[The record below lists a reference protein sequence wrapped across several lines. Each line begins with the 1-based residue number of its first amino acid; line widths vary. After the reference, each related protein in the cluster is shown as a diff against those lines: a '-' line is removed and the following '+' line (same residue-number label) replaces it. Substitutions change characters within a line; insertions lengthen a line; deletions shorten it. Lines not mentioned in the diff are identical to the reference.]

1 MEDGLGYLIG
11 WSSQY
16 LASTIVCVPPFR
28 QKVEVYTFPFHW
40 TGYCYWTLVILL
52 TLRSYLPLHLM
63 KQRCFLAV
71 VVKRLALI
79 NRFVVP
85 NEEENVQL
93 YVTVKFWDSYTVW
106 HCVTSVPCLFHSL
119 WSNLDLALWKNK
131 VFAATWRYK
140 KFITQQAQL
149 GTRKIQIW
157 NNLKKYMNKLLEVVD
172 NSRHVFDSLIVTL
185 IPFWQTRVS
194 II

>member
-1 MEDGLGYLIG
+1 MLPEIPYSYIYYSKLPKLIMEDGLGYLIG

-16 LASTIVCVPPFR
+16 LANTIVCVPPFC

-119 WSNLDLALWKNK
+119 WSNLDLALWKTK
-131 VFAATWRYK
+131 YL
-140 KFITQQAQL
+140 QQH
-149 GTRKIQIW
+149 GGGGGRRI
-157 NNLKKYMNKLLEVVD
+157 
-172 NSRHVFDSLIVTL
+172 SSS
-185 IPFWQTRVS
+185 IPFGKNLLKQCSNRYF
-194 II
+194 